1 MYNYIFLTAEGCTYQ
16 AKSNSDIPDIENLQV
31 IGISKGE
38 NSQEAFYNLM
48 NEQEYLIEN
57 TFDNIFCYKLSD
69 NYEDSYQEFRIKN
82 KF

>member
-48 NEQEYLIEN
+48 NEQEYL
-57 TFDNIFCYKLSD
+57 
-69 NYEDSYQEFRIKN
+69 
-82 KF
+82 